1 MIQFIRRRE
10 EKQDLN
16 RQYSTTVGNIDWRKE
31 KGVLRLTFQN
41 INGFRLNKDRIK
53 DKKLYTFLKD
63 EEVDMMRLV
72 EINMLV
78 KNRFKNRL

>member
-53 DKKLYTFLKD
+53 DTKLYTFLKD